1 MPDGPGLRADTVYCT
16 EFDLRVRFKPG
27 KEGPM
32 SLSLTSSESAEVFG
46 IMEDLTHGYD
56 NAEVRERTG
65 HRLLRLLKADYFAS
79 YVWDEESGEF
89 GDGIAINLADDVF
102 CRYEEYFQY
111 RDPITPTLQKR
122 KRATPV
128 SAVMAHRKLVKTE
141 FFTDFLAREGMCYGI
156 NYYAYSHGRN
166 IGDVRIWRGRHGDEF
181 DQRDADLLDAIGPA
195 FTNAMRR
202 CSRPTIE
209 NEGTMVCELVN
220 RFGLSKRE
228 AEIARELLHG
238 ASDAG
243 IAYRLC
249 ISMPTVRS
257 HVQSIFQKCGI
268 NRRSQLFAR
277 GVSIIHQ
284 K

>member
-1 MPDGPGLRADTVYCT
+1 MP
-16 EFDLRVRFKPG
+16 
-27 KEGPM
+27 
-32 SLSLTSSESAEVFG
+32 LSLTSSESAEVFG

-79 YVWDEESGEF
+79 CVWNEESGEF

-202 CSRPTIE
+202 CSLPTIE
-209 NEGTMVCELVN
+209 NEGAMVCELVN

-243 IAYRLC
+243 IADRLC

-257 HVQSIFQKCGI
+257 HVQSIFRKCGI

-277 GVSIIHQ
+277 GASIIHQ